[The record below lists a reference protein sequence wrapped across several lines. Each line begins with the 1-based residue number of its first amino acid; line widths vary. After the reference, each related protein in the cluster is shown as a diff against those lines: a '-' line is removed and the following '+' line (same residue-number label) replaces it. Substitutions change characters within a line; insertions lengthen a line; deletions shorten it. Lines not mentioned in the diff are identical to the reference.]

1 MKRAIVTGANG
12 FVGSAVCRHLVK
24 NGVSVTAVV
33 RSEGSDI
40 DRLNGIEGLDIIYC
54 AMENIKELVSMVSD
68 SYDTFYHFA
77 WEGTSGALRGDE
89 AVQLANVRHTC
100 EAVRTGKLL
109 GCEKF
114 IFASSIMEYEI
125 EKLFNSGRTP
135 NISTVYCT
143 AKKTANYMAHAIAAS
158 LDLIYVSA
166 VISNI
171 YGEGERSPR
180 LINSSIRKLLNNEET
195 SFSTGEQ
202 MYDFVYI
209 EDAARMF
216 VGLGEGG
223 RNHQVYYIGSGNPRP
238 LRSFLQEMG
247 NQLAPG
253 RDIGIGKMPFDGV
266 SLTYKEFD
274 IQAVLKD
281 TGIKAE
287 VSFDEGIRKTAKW
300 IKENGM

>member
-12 FVGSAVCRHLVK
+12 FVGAAVCRRLVK
-24 NGVSVTAVV
+24 NGISVTAVV
-33 RSEGSDI
+33 RSKDSALG
-40 DRLNGIEGLDIIYC
+40 RLNGIEGLDIVYC
-54 AMENIKELVSMVSD
+54 AMESIKELVSLVSD
-68 SYDTFYHFA
+68 SHDTFYHFA

-100 EAVRTGKLL
+100 EAVKTAKLL

-125 EKLFNSGRTP
+125 EKLFNSGKAP
-135 NISTVYCT
+135 SISTVYCT

-158 LDLIYVSA
+158 LDLTYLSA

-171 YGEGERSPR
+171 YGEGESSPR
-180 LINSSIRKLLNNEET
+180 LINSSIRKLLNKEET

-216 VGLGEGG
+216 AGLGEDG
-223 RNHQVYYIGSGNPRP
+223 RNHRVYYIGSGNPQP
-238 LRSFLQEMG
+238 LRFFLQEMG

-287 VSFDEGIRKTAKW
+287 VSFDEGIRKTANW
-300 IKENGM
+300 MKENGM